1 MILNKFCI
9 ILFFFTIAIISLQQ
23 FAIAVDLST
32 FTSQIVCNVGT
43 AGATSVHQS
52 TSCELRNVALFR
64 NALYAFGIPDTDAER
79 NRQSLQEYATCSEQ
93 RFLGVSQVHNVARRS
108 ECARMESVALFV
120 IDDVLSLLHNASRGF
135 AHTSIRASSTFR
147 LHNEFILPLF
157 LAVSLHLRSSNNASS
172 SSATPSAAVFLPL
185 CTARWWQA
193 VLSHADRFHPDRH
206 HLHHDV
212 RVSSAAIDKLEM
224 PTTPGSVLVRDQL
237 HRWLSALRRLHP
249 PSSTS
254 VFDRQ
259 PSVQAVSNAHMQCVA
274 HVHWGRGAPPF
285 PQKHRALADIEW
297 VRQYKQFV
305 WNLYDL
311 DTSTWKIGR
320 PIAQRHLLDGD
331 PLDLGPGGHR
341 LDDDLHVAL
350 GLREHVEADVA
361 AAEALANAVVRVV
374 PDDIVARPP
383 ERRCVGCPGFTGTDA
398 WCRCCGL
405 DCGGFRQACVEKDG
419 FCVSRCVGTRWCA
432 AESPARKRGVAKP
445 TPAEQKPIVPKLV
458 RDVVPVDQKPI
469 ITLMSGSDRSLHLAA
484 TNIMHLSELAR
495 HVGFTLSLCCR
506 TVYDHRELVRL
517 MYNTDVL
524 VGFAA
529 GGALV
534 NSLYLKEDALVVQL
548 SSPEEQFA
556 DDIDKGTVEHMAAA
570 LKLRFLAIDGLV
582 AQVTRQGLVFD
593 QGALHTI
600 VNRIKTKWRAH

>member
-1 MILNKFCI
+1 MRLFVFFLIICILCKFVNSI
-9 ILFFFTIAIISLQQ
+9 ELLASR
-23 FAIAVDLST
+23 VE
-32 FTSQIVCNVGT
+32 CNVSSNST
-43 AGATSVHQS
+43 TRNKSSTTSSS
-52 TSCELRNVALFR
+52 TSCELYNVALFR
-64 NALYAFGIPDTDAER
+64 NALYAFGIPDADAER
-79 NRQSLQEYATCSEQ
+79 NRASLHRYATCSSDNSNSNA
-93 RFLGVSQVHNVARRS
+93 FVGVSQVRNSARRS
-108 ECARMESVALFV
+108 ECARMESVSLFV

-135 AHTSIRASSTFR
+135 AHTSVRASSAFR

-157 LAVSLHLRSSNNASS
+157 HAVSLHNARSANDSS
-172 SSATPSAAVFLPL
+172 LSAAVFLPL
-185 CTARWWQA
+185 CTSRWWQA
-193 VLSHADRFHPDRH
+193 VLTHADRFHPDRH

-212 RVSSAAIDKLEM
+212 RVSSAAIDKLVM

-237 HRWLSALRRLHP
+237 HRWLTALRRLHP
-249 PSSTS
+249 PPAAS

-259 PSVQAVSNAHMQCVA
+259 PSVQAVSTAHMQCVA

-285 PQKHRALADIEW
+285 PNTPRPLADIAW

-311 DTSTWKIGR
+311 DTSSWKIGR

-350 GLREHVEADVA
+350 GLREHIEADVA
-361 AAEALANAVVRVV
+361 AAEALAAAVVRVV
-374 PDDIVARPP
+374 PDDVQLRPP

-405 DCGGFRQACVEKDG
+405 DCGGFRQACIEKDG
-419 FCVSRCVGTRWCA
+419 FCVSRCVGSRWCA
-432 AESPARKRGVAKP
+432 EAPPPVPPPPPVGRKRSAGSSRLIRDT
-445 TPAEQKPIVPKLV
+445 TPADQKPIV
-458 RDVVPVDQKPI
+458 
-469 ITLMSGSDRSLHLAA
+469 TLMSGSDRSLHLAA
-484 TNIMHLSELAR
+484 ANILQLSELMA
-495 HVGFTLSLCCR
+495 HVGFSFSLCCR

-556 DDIDKGTVEHMAAA
+556 DDIDKTTVSHMAAA

-600 VNRIKTKWRAH
+600 VNRIKTKWRSHASL

>member
-1 MILNKFCI
+1 MSMPMPLR
-9 ILFFFTIAIISLQQ
+9 LP
-23 FAIAVDLST
+23 LS
-32 FTSQIVCNVGT
+32 
-43 AGATSVHQS
+43 AS
-52 TSCELRNVALFR
+52 T
-64 NALYAFGIPDTDAER
+64 
-79 NRQSLQEYATCSEQ
+79 
-93 RFLGVSQVHNVARRS
+93 QVHNTARRS
-108 ECARMESVALFV
+108 ECARFESVSLFV

-135 AHTSIRASSTFR
+135 AHTSVRASSAFR

-157 LAVSLHLRSSNNASS
+157 LAVTQHNARSSSSLNASS
-172 SSATPSAAVFLPL
+172 SSGAAVFLPL
-185 CTARWWQA
+185 CTSRWWHA
-193 VLSHADRFHPDRH
+193 VLTHADRFHPDRH
-206 HLHHDV
+206 HLHHDA
-212 RVSSAAIDKLEM
+212 RVSSAAIDKLVM

-237 HRWLSALRRLHP
+237 HRWLTALRRLHP
-249 PSSTS
+249 PSAAS

-259 PSVQAVSNAHMQCVA
+259 PSVQAVSTAHMQCVA

-285 PQKHRALADIEW
+285 PQAPRPLADIAW
-297 VRQYKQFV
+297 VRQYKQFI

-311 DTSTWKIGR
+311 DTSSWKIGR

-361 AAEALANAVVRVV
+361 AAEALAAAVVRVV
-374 PDDIVARPP
+374 PDDVQLRPP

-405 DCGGFRQACVEKDG
+405 DCGGFRRACVENNG

-432 AESPARKRGVAKP
+432 AAETTAPPPPPDGGRKRGAG
-445 TPAEQKPIVPKLV
+445 TSKLI
-458 RDVVPVDQKPI
+458 RDTTPVDQKPI
-469 ITLMSGSDRSLHLAA
+469 VTLMSGSDRSLHLAA
-484 TNIMHLSELAR
+484 ANILQLSELLA
-495 HVGFTLSLCCR
+495 HVGFAFSLCCR

-524 VGFAA
+524 LGFSA

-548 SSPEEQFA
+548 SSPDEQFA
-556 DDIDKGTVEHMAAA
+556 DDIDKSTVSDMAAA
-570 LKLRFLAIDGLV
+570 LKLRFLGIDGLV